1 MSKNLYTNS
10 PPPSG
15 ELEGAFKGII
25 FDLDGTLIDSLAD
38 ICAFSNQ
45 ILKKFGY
52 PIHSLD
58 MYFEWIGDGARKL
71 IERACPS
78 NIEADTFEQLF
89 TEYLHIYEHNNHT
102 ESDLYEGI
110 PDLLDRL
117 NAAKV
122 PMAILTNKP
131 HKVMLKTI
139 ESYFQKWEFVTVEG
153 QQDGKPK
160 KPDPAG
166 ALAMAKLMQLA
177 PSDMVFIG
185 DSAVDVKTGNGAG
198 MTSVCI
204 MDGYETREN
213 IINAQPDIMI
223 EKHIEL
229 LSLLGLV

>member
-1 MSKNLYTNS
+1 MKQSSLGNKPT
-10 PPPSG
+10 PPVG
-15 ELEGAFKGII
+15 KLNGAKGVI

-52 PIHSLD
+52 PTHSLE
-58 MYFEWIGDGARKL
+58 MYFEWIGNGARKL

-78 NIEADTFEQLF
+78 DIDAATFDQLF
-89 TEYLHIYEHNNHT
+89 AEYLHIYEHNHHT

-110 PDLLDRL
+110 PELLDRL
-117 NAAKV
+117 NAAKIPV
-122 PMAILTNKP
+122 AILTNKP

-139 ESYFQKWEFVTVEG
+139 ESYFSKWEFIAVEG

-166 ALAMAKLMQLA
+166 ALALAKLMQVE
-177 PSDMVFIG
+177 PSEMVFIG
-185 DSAVDVKTGNGAG
+185 DSAVDVKTGNAAG
-198 MTSVCI
+198 MTSICI

-213 IINAQPDIMI
+213 IIAAQPDIMI
-223 EKHIEL
+223 EKHSEL
-229 LSLLGLV
+229 LNLWS